1 MLNEAETRAEYV
13 DPKLKQSGWGEIEG
27 SKVLREHRITQGRI
41 QVGGKRAKAEI
52 ADYVLTYKNQKLAV
66 VEAKAEDESPTEGAA
81 QAKAYAQKLDLA
93 YAYSTN
99 GKEIYEIPMKAK
111 GEKIID
117 CFPTP
122 EELWNKIHSG
132 YNDWK
137 TKFDSIPYEDF
148 SGTRK
153 ARYYQELAINKT
165 MEAIAEEKQRIL
177 LTLATGT
184 GKTHIAFQVA
194 WKLFHSK
201 WNLRRDGTRQPRILY
216 LADRN
221 ILADQAFNAFSAF
234 PEDAMTRIKPSEIR
248 KKGHVPT
255 NASIFFTIFQTFMSG
270 PNNTPYFGEYPPDFF
285 DFIIID
291 ECHRGG
297 ANDESNWRGIMEY

>member
-1 MLNEAETRAEYV
+1 LNEADTRAQYT
-13 DPKLKQSGWGEIEG
+13 DPQLKQSGWGEVDG
-27 SKVLREHRITQGRI
+27 SKILREHRITQGRI

-66 VEAKAEDESPTEGAA
+66 IEAKAEGESPTEGAA
-81 QAKAYAQKLDLA
+81 QAKAYAQKLNLA

-99 GKEIYEIPMKAK
+99 GKEIFEIPMKAK

-117 CFPTP
+117 RFPTP
-122 EELWNKIHSG
+122 EELWNKIYSG

-153 ARYYQELAINKT
+153 ARYYQEIAIDKT
-165 MEAIAEEKQRIL
+165 LDAVAEGKQRIL

-194 WKLFHSK
+194 WKLFHTR
-201 WNLRRDGTRQPRILY
+201 WNLRRDGSRQPRILY

-221 ILADQAFNAFSAF
+221 ILADQ
-234 PEDAMTRIKPSEIR
+234 
-248 KKGHVPT
+248 
-255 NASIFFTIFQTFMSG
+255 
-270 PNNTPYFGEYPPDFF
+270 
-285 DFIIID
+285 
-291 ECHRGG
+291 
-297 ANDESNWRGIMEY
+297 MEFLVSRLPRDRRPIAA